1 MTNNN
6 LEWLL
11 DSDWEPTEV
20 IIHSNRNIGEEG
32 KMYDEQLAKLYG
44 YDSLAHLNKHN
55 KAEPNRYNGL
65 IRRYK

>member
-11 DSDWEPTEV
+11 DKDWEPTEV

-32 KMYDEQLAKLYG
+32 LMYDEDGPRL
-44 YDSLAHLNKHN
+44 
-55 KAEPNRYNGL
+55 
-65 IRRYK
+65 